1 MHGMRNR
8 NQRPRPSHPP
18 GAGNSGPGRGPR
30 QNNSSGNPQ
39 RNYERYIALA
49 RAAVGNGD
57 PIEAENCYQHAE
69 HYFRVLRGE

>member
-1 MHGMRNR
+1 MHGTRNR
-8 NQRPRPSHPP
+8 NRRPSHSA

-30 QNNSSGNPQ
+30 PNNATGNPQ

-49 RAAVGNGD
+49 RAAIVNGD
-57 PIEAENCYQHAE
+57 AVEAENCYQHAE